1 MKKNVLILFFSV
13 ISTITF
19 ANSIDTLA
27 SKKVIFNVDLG
38 LSGAMYQLE
47 YYSHDT
53 VSFNIKTKQYYRDY
67 TVLPSIGISLRF
79 KAVKLKTEYLIP
91 RLVRFNLGYNLGSLV
106 RLQAHKKVYVS
117 LSYAVQNPFYFLI
130 IRTNNIGN
138 TPFPTPLIG
147 LDLTYQYKKFEFY
160 YNLLKYQRF
169 TALDSK
175 EHLHI
180 LGVRFNF
187 IKEK

>member
-1 MKKNVLILFFSV
+1 MKKNVLVLFFCV
-13 ISTITF
+13 ISTITL
-19 ANSIDTLA
+19 ANTSDTLA

-38 LSGAMYQLE
+38 LSGAMYRLK

-53 VSFNIKTKQYYRDY
+53 VSFNIRTKQYYRDY
-67 TVLPSIGISLRF
+67 TVLPSIGISLRY

-91 RLVRFNLGYNLGSLV
+91 RIVRFNLGYNLGSLV
-106 RLQAHKKVYVS
+106 RLPAHKKVYLS

-130 IRTNNIGN
+130 IRTNNLGN

-175 EHLHI
+175 EHLHM
-180 LGVRFNF
+180 LGVKYNLF
-187 IKEK
+187 KEK